1 MAFSSRG
8 SDSDV
13 LPLGLLLWWFPGPRG
28 CPTGGGC
35 AGWHVG
41 GMWSEAARP
50 QPICL
55 WLVIHSGDH
64 RWFLWKE
71 LAWPPA
77 GLDPP

>member
-28 CPTGGGC
+28 CPGGGGC

-41 GMWSEAARP
+41 GMWPEAARP